1 MVLTG
6 IVVSVSVEA
15 NVKIEPSVLAV
26 VGEKVMVVVVV
37 SEMFITSVGLEIVTS
52 VVVVPTV
59 TSVVGAFSPVKVV
72 S

>member
-6 IVVSVSVEA
+6 MVVSVSVEA